1 MSYRS
6 KKKSDLKNAAGVIT
20 SDFAKNAD
28 LLKLTPQFPTGIKK

>member
-28 LLKLTPQFPTGIKK
+28 LLKLTP